1 MYRKVD
7 VIRDLEGRTVV
18 VLHDLRFKGRQ
29 NINWDEVEQYVKE
42 FVGECYEVAAYA
54 DKIFIGVD
62 FPEEFG
68 GSNDSARLKG
78 TLAKAKANAAQGL
91 PQLIEVATNKRFQ
104 ENMKMKHAKDAK
116 FGWYR
121 YTTNFALPVYDSEGQ
136 LERYNVFRIEM
147 LVRHAEDGKL
157 YLYDLVN
164 IKKRNEHPK
173 DCQ

>member
-104 ENMKMKHAKDAK
+104 ENN
-116 FGWYR
+116 
-121 YTTNFALPVYDSEGQ
+121 T
-136 LERYNVFRIEM
+136 
-147 LVRHAEDGKL
+147 
-157 YLYDLVN
+157 
-164 IKKRNEHPK
+164 
-173 DCQ
+173 